1 MVSSISSALS
11 SAIDYARMQ
20 KEMFAKADSDGD
32 GELSLTEFEA
42 AKPADAP
49 VNGPSSSEL
58 FTNLNSDQDGSLT
71 EEEMQAGAKKMGPPP
86 GGMPPAQGLSEDSV
100 KTLLELLAEEL
111 EESLTQIASDEDEA
125 SEEAVSAAQAE
136 DESETA
142 AEVSDEEEEK
152 ALALI
157 QQLID
162 DYRNAQ
168 ASYMSAQN
176 LAAGTTGKVSTVG

>member
-20 KEMFAKADSDGD
+20 KDLFAKADSDGD
-32 GELSLTEFEA
+32 GELSLTEFGA

-49 VNGPSSSEL
+49 VEGPTSSEL
-58 FTNLNSDQDGSLT
+58 FANLDSDQDGSLT

-86 GGMPPAQGLSEDSV
+86 GGMPPAQGLSDDSV

-111 EESLTQIASDEDEA
+111 EESLTQIASDEEEA
-125 SEEAVSAAQAE
+125 SEEATSAAQAE
-136 DESETA
+136 DGSETA

-157 QQLID
+157 QQVID

-176 LAAGTTGKVSTVG
+176 LAADTTGRVSTVG